1 MMCHAPRALLTVTAC
16 LTIAASTV
24 ALAAKD
30 DDKEKTRRPTLVL
43 KLDRTVG
50 TAPMRV
56 TLTVDLIGGADD
68 YQDFY
73 CPAIEW
79 DWGDGT
85 QSTSSFDC
93 QPYQP
98 NVTRIVRHFSVAHLF
113 EEGQY
118 RVKFR
123 LKRDEKELASAD
135 TNLLV
140 G

>member
-1 MMCHAPRALLTVTAC
+1 MMCHAPRTLLTVTAC

-24 ALAAKD
+24 ALARKD
-30 DDKEKTRRPTLVL
+30 DDKKAKRPTLL
-43 KLDRTVG
+43 LRLDRTVG
-50 TAPMRV
+50 MAPLRV

-68 YQDFY
+68 YEDFY

-85 QSTSSFDC
+85 QSNSSFDC

-98 NVTRIVRHFSVAHLF
+98 NITRIVRHFSVVHLF
-113 EEGQY
+113 EEGAY

-135 TNLLV
+135 TNLHV